1 MNANLLAATALVC
14 AAWPAAAQRYSQRGF
29 FETITTLYPQ
39 TAPGDSGHAVA
50 EGLLR
55 WEGAYQAA
63 PSLKLQAAFDA
74 RTDTHHQVERIARL
88 DWQDRSR
95 QRPALSLRRLSA
107 VWHRGPVTVEA
118 GKQFIRWGKA
128 DILNPTDR
136 FAPRDY
142 LNVANSDFLG
152 VMAGRVTYESG
163 SNTVDLVVAPRFT
176 PSRTPLLNQR
186 WVVFPADNQFP
197 LEDAGSRIPGRTQFG
212 ARWNHN
218 STGYEYSLVFYD
230 GFHHLPLIDGRF
242 QPPAIQLER
251 YHPALRLYGGDVAVP
266 LRWFTVKG
274 EGAWFTSRTA
284 STDEY
289 ILYVIQLERTVGEW
303 MFTGGYA
310 GEVVT
315 QKRNPFGFA
324 PDRGMAR
331 SFLGRAQCTIDARRS
346 LAFEAAVRQ
355 TGEGVW
361 LKSEY
366 SHLMGKRWRVT
377 AGFTLIRGEEADFL
391 GQYNRNSFGLLAL
404 RYSF

>member
-1 MNANLLAATALVC
+1 MRRLAVIALAC

-29 FETITTLYPQ
+29 FETVTTLYPQ
-39 TAPGDSGHAVA
+39 AAPNDSGHVVA

-55 WEGAYQAA
+55 WEGSYQAM

-74 RTDTHHQVERIARL
+74 RTDTHHQVERTARL
-88 DWQDRSR
+88 DLQDRSM
-95 QRPALSLRRLSA
+95 QRPAFSLRQLSA

-142 LNVANSDFLG
+142 LNVAHSDFLG
-152 VMAGRVTYESG
+152 VMGGRVTYESG
-163 SNTVDLVVAPRFT
+163 PNTVDLVVVPRFT
-176 PSRTPLLNQR
+176 PSRTPLLDQR
-186 WVVFPADNQFP
+186 WVVFPAVGQIP
-197 LEDAGSRIPGRTQFG
+197 VQDAGSRIPGRTQFG

-230 GFHHLPLIDGRF
+230 GFHHLPLLDGRFSF
-242 QPPAIQLER
+242 QPPAVLLER
-251 YHPALRLYGGDVAVP
+251 YHPSLRLYGGDAAVP
-266 LRWFTVKG
+266 LRWFTLKS
-274 EGAWFTSRTA
+274 EGAWFTSRTVSA
-284 STDEY
+284 DEY
-289 ILYVIQLERTVGEW
+289 ILYVVQLERTVGEW
-303 MFTGGYA
+303 TLVGGYA

-315 QKRNPFGFA
+315 KRRNPFGFA

-331 SFLGRAQCTIDARRS
+331 SFLGRAQYTIDARRS

-355 TGEGVW
+355 TGEGTW

-366 SHLMGKRWRVT
+366 SQQMGKSWRVT
-377 AGFTLIRGEEADFL
+377 AGFTWIRGEMTDFL
-391 GQYNRNSFGLLAL
+391 GQYKRNSFGFVAL